1 MKRKEFGKLLAAL
14 RKSRRDEFFQ
24 PITQQ
29 KMSHLTG
36 IPEQVLGNIER
47 GYKVSLEPEL
57 LLALSKA
64 LRLSTREWREFLLA
78 ASGTNEDQLPA
89 SQPESNFIFNE
100 LFNSLAQIALPAFLV
115 DSYDDIVAAN
125 NIILSLF
132 EFSENLIPIAPTIPG
147 GYNVIRFVFSNKSL
161 FNSLLGKQSEK
172 YLMQS
177 IRFFRAI
184 SLPNRASPYYQYL
197 LKSFQTDRDMLL
209 FNQYFQRDM
218 LEGSQDDYYF
228 EGERF
233 CIKHTTLGEL
243 DFYSPPLSPVSTS
256 KGNLYLV
263 SYLPASPA
271 TTQACAL
278 LAGQYGPGARKLAP
292 WPEKKFKN

>member
-14 RKSRRDEFFQ
+14 RKSRYDEFFQ
-24 PITQQ
+24 PITQRQ
-29 KMSHLTG
+29 LSHLAG
-36 IPEQVLGNIER
+36 ISEQVLGNIER
-47 GYKVSLEPEL
+47 GGKVSLEPEL
-57 LLALSKA
+57 MLALSNA
-64 LRLSTREWREFLLA
+64 LGLSTRERHEFLLA
-78 ASGTNEDQLPA
+78 ATNADEDQLSA
-89 SQPESNFIFNE
+89 SQPEANFIFNE
-100 LFNSLAQIALPAFLV
+100 LFNGLAQIALPAFLV

-132 EFSENLIPIAPTIPG
+132 EFSENLLSLAPIIPG

-161 FNSLLGKQSEK
+161 FSSLLGKQPEK

-184 SLPNRASPYYQYL
+184 SLPNRASPYYKYL
-197 LKSFQTDRDMLL
+197 LKSFQADREMPL

-218 LEGSQDDYYF
+218 LEASQDDYYF

-233 CIKHTTLGEL
+233 CIKHRTLGEL
-243 DFYSPPLSPVSTS
+243 DFYSPPLAPVSTS
-256 KGNLYLV
+256 KGKLYLV
-263 SYLPASPA
+263 SYLPASLA

-278 LAGQYGPGARKLAP
+278 LVSQSGPGARKLAP
-292 WPEKKFKN
+292 WPEKKF